1 MKAKPSIKR
10 VTHPAASS
18 TSGIEGPRSQRKVK
32 PVRAPRIQSSAL
44 DGLERINRHAAG
56 IDVGGSQNYV
66 CVPANSVPAEKAT
79 IHAFLAFNPELEAT
93 VAWLKKWGAPF
104 SSDHKMDFL
113 KLGNLEQRKRSV
125 NRSISWPGTAV

>member
-1 MKAKPSIKR
+1 MKTKPSVKR
-10 VTHPAASS
+10 ATPRPASS
-18 TSGIEGPRSQRKVK
+18 TSGIEGPRVERKIK

-44 DGLERINRHAAG
+44 DGLERINHHAAG

-66 CVPANSVPAEKAT
+66 CVPANSVPAGKAT

-93 VAWLKKWGAPF
+93 VAWLRKWGAPF

-113 KLGNLEQRKRSV
+113 KLGNLEQRKRSAT
-125 NRSISWPGTAV
+125 RSNSWPAKAV